1 MKHKICVVL
10 LTVFLG
16 AIPAFSQTTPAQKAS
31 AQFRTAEKAE
41 AALNE
46 KPEANRSRADY
57 LKVIRAYERVY
68 LITPKTSWADNALT
82 SIARLYEVMKDSK
95 NAVKTLQFLLQE
107 YPQTPFREMATRDVA
122 RLSGAGDVTPKQSA
136 SDITLKQSASVDNIR
151 FWQEDRSIRI
161 VVDVAGNVTFKEGA
175 LSSPNRYFIDISPAQ
190 LNSALTVKDWAVE
203 STALQKI
210 RVAQF
215 DASTVRIVL
224 DGPSPKEVTAS
235 NLKDP
240 NKITVDVFTRPTTA
254 IPTKPTTTAAP
265 VAPPASP
272 STPVAPP
279 AAPSAPP
286 GGRVETTTTPSQPA
300 AASVTPPEIVV
311 TGDPSAVAA
320 RPEPNRIVTAAKPT
334 SLGDR
339 SLIRSLGLK
348 LSRVV
353 IDAGHG
359 GHDVGS
365 IGPTGFTEKELVLD
379 LARRLK
385 TLIETQ
391 MGAEV
396 IMTRDADTFVALET
410 RTQRA
415 NQEKADLFVSIH
427 ANSSPEKNVRGV
439 ETFFLNLNTESRDAL
454 ATATRENAAS
464 EMKIHELQDLLQKI
478 VLNDKADESRELARH
493 VQNAMSTRTNA
504 GSNRGVKQAPF
515 VVLIGA
521 AMPSIL
527 AEVSFISNPDEEKR
541 LKTADYRQKIAESLF
556 QGIKSYAETLSST
569 KAAN

>member
-1 MKHKICVVL
+1 MKHKIWVVL
-10 LTVFLG
+10 LTVFLS

-95 NAVKTLQFLLQE
+95 NAVKTLQFLLNE

-122 RLSGAGDVTPKQSA
+122 RLSGAGDVTPKQA
-136 SDITLKQSASVDNIR
+136 SDVTPKQSASVENIR

-161 VVDVAGNVTFKEGA
+161 VVDVAGNVAFKEREV
-175 LSSPNRYFIDISPAQ
+175 SSPNRYFIDISPAQ
-190 LNSALTVKDWAVE
+190 LNPALTVKEWAVE

-210 RVAQF
+210 RVGQF

-224 DGPSPKEVTAS
+224 DGPSLKEVTAS

-240 NKITVDVFTRPTTA
+240 NKITVDVFTRAATA
-254 IPTKPTTTAAP
+254 VPTKPTTTAAP

-272 STPVAPP
+272 STPLSPMVL
-279 AAPSAPP
+279 PSPPP
-286 GGRVETTTTPSQPA
+286 GARVETFTTPSQPA
-300 AASVTPPEIVV
+300 VAPATSPELVV
-311 TGDPSAVAA
+311 TGDKSAVAA
-320 RPEPNRIVTAAKPT
+320 LPEPNRIVTAAKPT

-396 IMTRDADTFVALET
+396 ILTRDADTFVALET

-556 QGIKSYAETLSST
+556 QGIKSYAETLSSS